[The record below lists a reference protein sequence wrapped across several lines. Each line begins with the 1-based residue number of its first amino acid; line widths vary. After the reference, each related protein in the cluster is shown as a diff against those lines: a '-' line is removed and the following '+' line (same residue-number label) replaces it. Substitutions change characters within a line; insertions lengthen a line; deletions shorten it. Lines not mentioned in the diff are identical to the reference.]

1 MKYDPA
7 PLIADDQQSKAAR
20 ILIVEDD
27 PSMQRMLS
35 TFLAQHLMR
44 TTVVSGRQGLHQALA
59 VRVPDLIV
67 MDLHLGGED
76 GLELLRELR
85 MEVSVPVI
93 LITGHRRDELDR
105 ILGLELGADDYMTK
119 PFNPRELLAR
129 IRAILRRRN
138 MDLMNPPRRRDRTY
152 CFSGWVFNQRQRELR
167 NPEDNLV
174 PLTKG
179 EFTLLSAFV
188 DAPRRALSREH
199 LLNAT
204 RVHEDVYDR
213 SIDVQ
218 ILRLRRR
225 LEYNPGVPRLIRTER
240 GVGYVLDADVEIR

>member
-1 MKYDPA
+1 MKYDLE
-7 PLIADDQQSKAAR
+7 PLVADDQPSKAAR

-35 TFLAQHLMR
+35 TFLDQHLMR
-44 TTVVSGRQGLHQALA
+44 TVVVSGRQGLQHALS
-59 VRVPDLIV
+59 VREPDLIV
-67 MDLHLGGED
+67 MDLHLGEED

-85 MEVSVPVI
+85 ADVSVPVI

-138 MDLMNPPRRRDRTY
+138 MDMMNPPKRRERTY

-167 NPEDNLV
+167 NPEGQPV

-188 DAPRRALSREH
+188 EAPRRTLSREH

-225 LEYNPGVPRLIRTER
+225 LEYSADAPRLIRTER
-240 GVGYVLDADVEIR
+240 GVGYVLDADVNIR

>member
-1 MKYDPA
+1 MNNPELVVMDDPT
-7 PLIADDQQSKAAR
+7 SKAAR

-27 PSMQRMLS
+27 ISMQRMLS
-35 TFLAQHLMR
+35 TFLEQHLMR
-44 TTVVSGRQGLHQALA
+44 ATVVSGREGLTRALA
-59 VRVPDLIV
+59 SREPDLIV
-67 MDLHLGGED
+67 MDLHLGDED

-85 MEVSVPVI
+85 TKAAVPVI
-93 LITGHRRDELDR
+93 LITGNRRDEVDR

-129 IRAILRRRN
+129 IRAILRRRS
-138 MDLMNPPRRRDRTY
+138 MDLLNPPRPRERTY
-152 CFSGWVFNQRQRELR
+152 CFSGWVFSQRRRELL
-167 NPEDNLV
+167 NPEGVPV

-179 EFTLLSAFV
+179 EFNLLSAFV
-188 DAPRRALSREH
+188 SAPRRTLSREH

-213 SIDVQ
+213 SVDVQ

-225 LEYNPGVPRLIRTER
+225 LEYKPGAPRLIRTER
-240 GVGYVLDADVEIR
+240 GVGYVFDTEVEIR